1 MTQKGKRKR
10 KRRAGWTPPPKS
22 AQAVASEREWARR
35 KALAAVPA
43 VPRRRQIIGISAFG
57 LAAVGLFLLFLL
69 PSRSLVADL
78 RSRGVPVVAEVVDTT
93 DNRYDDLSE
102 VVVRFRGFEGEV
114 ETWLH
119 DWGGQYPEGLSVGT
133 DIMVT
138 FDPQDPSRVLPS
150 GWVAEPPLV
159 TTPMLVV
166 AVCGFP
172 FVVLPWFV
180 MARRQRLLRR
190 RARIMAE

>member
-1 MTQKGKRKR
+1 
-10 KRRAGWTPPPKS
+10 
-22 AQAVASEREWARR
+22 
-35 KALAAVPA
+35 
-43 VPRRRQIIGISAFG
+43 
-57 LAAVGLFLLFLL
+57 
-69 PSRSLVADL
+69 
-78 RSRGVPVVAEVVDTT
+78 
-93 DNRYDDLSE
+93 
-102 VVVRFRGFEGEV
+102 
-114 ETWLH
+114 
-119 DWGGQYPEGLSVGT
+119 
-133 DIMVT
+133 MVT